1 MCLADSKDENRTKDY
16 VGFFAYVVR
25 LCYSIKVK
33 TIVICL
39 KVNDAIHQ
47 FRTGGL
53 DHEIRSAE
61 QYLMDINM
69 QRTLRRK
76 VRQLLL

>member
-1 MCLADSKDENRTKDY
+1 MGLADSKDENRTKDY

-53 DHEIRSAE
+53 DHEIR
-61 QYLMDINM
+61 
-69 QRTLRRK
+69 
-76 VRQLLL
+76 

>member
-1 MCLADSKDENRTKDY
+1 MCLADSEDENRTKDY

-53 DHEIRSAE
+53 DHEIR
-61 QYLMDINM
+61 
-69 QRTLRRK
+69 
-76 VRQLLL
+76 

>member
-1 MCLADSKDENRTKDY
+1 MPIEMEIFTKKRMGKIVCFIGCIQLYRTKDY

-53 DHEIRSAE
+53 DHEIR
-61 QYLMDINM
+61 
-69 QRTLRRK
+69 
-76 VRQLLL
+76 